1 MPSSCTSILSF
12 RLCLS
17 FCPML
22 LPCFTNLP
30 HLILPN
36 WLPFDRMFSFSI
48 KYFFPSLI
56 IRVNSSWIVSEY
68 MNILNEYI
76 QWIYFQCYLICFW
89 LIKQSFCACFFFF
102 IIVFR
107 NILTT
112 SLLIRN
118 TRLIVAL
125 TILTGV
131 PMTVVNEQRE
141 TPVNATVKTRKVLFV

>member
-1 MPSSCTSILSF
+1 
-12 RLCLS
+12 
-17 FCPML
+17 
-22 LPCFTNLP
+22 
-30 HLILPN
+30 
-36 WLPFDRMFSFSI
+36 
-48 KYFFPSLI
+48 
-56 IRVNSSWIVSEY
+56 
-68 MNILNEYI
+68 MNILSMLFNLLLVNKAI
-76 QWIYFQCYLICFW
+76 FLCL
-89 LIKQSFCACFFFF
+89 FFFF